1 MIENIVITD
10 FKITNVVWF
19 ILLPLILAILD
30 VITGYLNAWIKND
43 IQSKKMREGLGK
55 KVGELVYCSVALLI
69 NLLFN
74 LPSISYFITGYICF
88 MEIMSLAEN
97 CDKLGVPMPNV
108 LKKKVNNLK
117 DEMYLENSV
126 EYQDLS
132 EQENESKGSE

>member
-1 MIENIVITD
+1 MLENLVLENFEIQNAI
-10 FKITNVVWF
+10 WF
-19 ILLPLILAILD
+19 ILLPLILEILD
-30 VITGYLNAWIKND
+30 VVTGYLNAWIQDD

-69 NLLFN
+69 NLLFD

-108 LKKKVNNLK
+108 LKKKVNNLR
-117 DEMYLENSV
+117 DELLLDSV
-126 EYQDLS
+126 NYNDLT
-132 EQENESKGSE
+132 EQENESEGNE

>member
-10 FKITNVVWF
+10 FEIENYIWF
-19 ILLPLILAILD
+19 ILLPLILEVLD
-30 VITGYLNAWIKND
+30 VITGYLNAWINDD

-69 NLLFN
+69 NILFN
-74 LPSISYFITGYICF
+74 IPSISYFITGYICF

-108 LKKKVNNLK
+108 LKKKVNNLEK
-117 DEMYLENSV
+117 ELLGDKE
-126 EYQDLS
+126 
-132 EQENESKGSE
+132 K

>member
-1 MIENIVITD
+1 
-10 FKITNVVWF
+10 
-19 ILLPLILAILD
+19 
-30 VITGYLNAWIKND
+30 
-43 IQSKKMREGLGK
+43 MREGLGK

-74 LPSISYFITGYICF
+74 LPSISYFISGYICF

-117 DEMYLENSV
+117 DEYLENSV
-126 EYQDLS
+126 EYNELS
-132 EQENESKGSE
+132 NENNETKGSE

>member
-10 FKITNVVWF
+10 FEIENYIWF
-19 ILLPLILAILD
+19 ILLPLILEVLD
-30 VITGYLNAWIKND
+30 VITGYLNAWINDD

-69 NLLFN
+69 NSLFN
-74 LPSISYFITGYICF
+74 IPSISYFITGYICF

-108 LKKKVNNLK
+108 LKKKVNNLEEELLGDK
-117 DEMYLENSV
+117 E
-126 EYQDLS
+126 
-132 EQENESKGSE
+132 K

>member
-10 FKITNVVWF
+10 FEIENYIWF
-19 ILLPLILAILD
+19 ILLPLILEILD
-30 VITGYLNAWIKND
+30 VITGYLNAWIKGD

-69 NLLFN
+69 NILFN
-74 LPSISYFITGYICF
+74 IPSISYFITGYICF

-108 LKKKVNNLK
+108 LKKKVNNLEEELLGDK
-117 DEMYLENSV
+117 E
-126 EYQDLS
+126 
-132 EQENESKGSE
+132 K

>member
-10 FKITNVVWF
+10 FEINNYIWF
-19 ILLPLILAILD
+19 ILLPLILEVLD
-30 VITGYLNAWIKND
+30 VITGYLNAWIKDD

-69 NLLFN
+69 NILFN
-74 LPSISYFITGYICF
+74 IPSISYFITGYICF

-108 LKKKVNNLK
+108 LKKKVNNLEEELLGDK
-117 DEMYLENSV
+117 E
-126 EYQDLS
+126 
-132 EQENESKGSE
+132 K